1 MRNWLDKR
9 VVEGKD
15 VFIPI
20 AILALVVTIA
30 VISPWIV
37 GIWTISG
44 WLFGG

>member
-1 MRNWLDKR
+1 MNKWLDKR

-20 AILALVVTIA
+20 ALLALVVT
-30 VISPWIV
+30 PWIV